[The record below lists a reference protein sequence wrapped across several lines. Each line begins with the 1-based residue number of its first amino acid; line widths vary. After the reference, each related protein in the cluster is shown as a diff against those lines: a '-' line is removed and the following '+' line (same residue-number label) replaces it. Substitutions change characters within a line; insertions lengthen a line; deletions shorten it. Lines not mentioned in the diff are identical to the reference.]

1 MKRTGELQLL
11 IAPLRFVWGMFLSG
25 IFLLLSPL
33 LLLGLLFGSALMT
46 PEEIGLMKVIL
57 VVVGPFAFIFWW
69 IIIGRYRAKSL
80 MSPRSE
86 TGCDFSNEEIAFLAT
101 AGKPRH
107 IRNFVLLLVSLCG
120 SVFCAHLFYSSGDQ
134 EFLIGVLAGILSPA
148 IMVGFW
154 RLMRRTSR

>member
-1 MKRTGELQLL
+1 ML
-11 IAPLRFVWGMFLSG
+11 LSG

-33 LLLGLLFGSALMT
+33 LLLGLLFGSAFMT

-80 MSPRSE
+80 MAARRE

-101 AGKPRH
+101 AGKD
-107 IRNFVLLLVSLCG
+107 G
-120 SVFCAHLFYSSGDQ
+120 
-134 EFLIGVLAGILSPA
+134 
-148 IMVGFW
+148 
-154 RLMRRTSR
+154 